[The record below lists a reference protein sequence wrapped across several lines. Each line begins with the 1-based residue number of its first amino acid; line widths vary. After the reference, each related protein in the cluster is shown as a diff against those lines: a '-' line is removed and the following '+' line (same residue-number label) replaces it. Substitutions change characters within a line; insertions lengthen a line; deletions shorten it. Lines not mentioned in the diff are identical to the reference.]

1 MTTESKLNAQLKDAL
16 YLTRAA
22 WAVLADREGGQWQ
35 VLAAQQLTRSRQAAL
50 TKILSQPAVDAWLCG
65 ALNGGNSRSASL
77 PDQHLGSHRLFA
89 FPVAASSQVILV
101 GAAQQ
106 TPRNQRVW
114 KMLASLSANGASEA
128 GSYPSLFPELQAG
141 LPYDLPRSLD
151 RILAAVVRVVSS
163 ESAWLAIR
171 RGDALEVEA
180 EWNASRA
187 KGTSLAIEPNPLLR
201 RVNRTM
207 AEVVAETGTAEWEL
221 VPRIGAKRGAR
232 VWICVPLVIGQR
244 VIGVIAIWRKTKLT
258 RPEWQALRDLSAY
271 VAPSVEVVVT
281 FSEMAAHMRRLAMFN
296 EFALTVS
303 SAQNL
308 DQIVRRVFGFL
319 ARGFG
324 TEILGLFLLSNDG
337 LMIREYHF
345 QDRKLVTHNI
355 SVKDHRILPFVRS
368 SRVLQ
373 LDDAAEAKF
382 PVSNPES
389 RSILAAPLRYRSKPV
404 GLLVLE
410 DTRPQAF
417 NLYDEHL
424 MFVLGSHLAGLVEY
438 SRLREEA
445 EGRARNLGLIHEV
458 VQHVI
463 GQTDKQEMAQSTAD
477 LLAQYFAYELAAVLL
492 HDPQQNLTV
501 QGFGGT
507 QAASVRELIRGVELP
522 VQSGITGYV
531 FNTGNSI
538 LVNDTSQDG
547 LYKPLKGWRAASE
560 MCVALRDGDRVLGI
574 IDVESSE
581 PNAFT
586 QNDLLAIESLAGILA
601 TVVSSADQYQRLQ
614 RTVQQLRLTQV
625 ELKARMDA
633 QRAAENRLVQ
643 AAKLAAVG
651 EMAAGIAHELNN
663 PLTTVSGF
671 TELVLEEIPQD
682 VDYRAELEMV
692 LREAR
697 RASDVVR
704 RLLDFSRQGER
715 TRARAS
721 MNEIVEDV
729 IALTRHL
736 IHTSGVDLSLE
747 LEPDL
752 PWISV
757 DRNQMKQVLLN
768 LIHNA
773 LQAMPNGGQLSL
785 ATSSRNKEGRSWITL
800 RVSDSGMGMSA
811 SDRDRIF
818 EPFFTTKG
826 ESGGTG
832 LGLSVTYG
840 IITDHGG
847 LIDVD
852 SELGSGTTF
861 HVWLPL

>member
-1 MTTESKLNAQLKDAL
+1 MTADSKIHSQLKDAL
-16 YLTRAA
+16 YLTQAA

-35 VLAAQQLTRSRQAAL
+35 VLSAQQLTRPRQKAL
-50 TKILSQPAVDAWLCG
+50 EKILSQPTVDAWLCG
-65 ALNGGNSRSASL
+65 ALSGGNSRSASL
-77 PDQHLGSHRLFA
+77 PDPNLGGARLFA
-89 FPVAASSQVILV
+89 FPVAASARVILV
-101 GAAQQ
+101 GAPQQ
-106 TPRNQRVW
+106 TARHQRIW
-114 KMLASLSANGASEA
+114 RMLASLASNGAAVSA
-128 GSYPSLFPELQAG
+128 TNPSLLPELLAG

-151 RILAAVVRVVSS
+151 RILSAVMRVVSS

-171 RGDALEVEA
+171 RGDALDIEA
-180 EWNASRA
+180 ERNAPRV
-187 KGTSLAIEPNPLLR
+187 KGTSVAMEANPLLR
-201 RVNRTM
+201 RVNRTL
-207 AEVVAETGTAEWEL
+207 AEVVAEAGTPDWKLIPSA
-221 VPRIGAKRGAR
+221 GARRGAR
-232 VWICVPLVIGQR
+232 FWICMPLVLGKR
-244 VIGVIAIWRKTKLT
+244 VIGVIALSRNKKLT
-258 RPEWQALRDLSAY
+258 PAEWQSLRELAAY

-303 SAQNL
+303 SAQTL
-308 DQIVRRVFGFL
+308 DQIVKRVFGFL
-319 ARGFG
+319 SRGFD
-324 TEILGLFLLSNDG
+324 TELLGLYLLSNDG
-337 LMIREYHF
+337 MMIREYLY
-345 QDRKLVTHNI
+345 QERKLVSRNLSLSGHP
-355 SVKDHRILPFVRS
+355 VMPYLQKE
-368 SRVLQ
+368 RVLHV
-373 LDDAAEAKF
+373 DDLAGTLL
-382 PVSNPES
+382 PVLNSES
-389 RSILAAPLRYRSKPV
+389 RSALAAPLRYRGKPI

-410 DTRPQAF
+410 STRAQAF
-417 NLYDEHL
+417 NLYDDHL

-463 GQTDKQEMAQSTAD
+463 GQTNKQEMAQTTAD
-477 LLAQYFAYELAAVLL
+477 LLAQYFAFELAAVLL
-492 HDPQQNLTV
+492 HDPQRNLIA

-507 QAASVRELIRGVELP
+507 QAANIKDMAKGLELP
-522 VQSGITGYV
+522 IQTGITGYV

-547 LYKPLKGWRAASE
+547 MYKPLRGWRAASE
-560 MCVALRDGDRVLGI
+560 MCAALRDGDRVLGI
-574 IDVESSE
+574 INVESSQ

-601 TVVSSADQYQRLQ
+601 TVVTSADQYQRLQ
-614 RTVQQLRLTQV
+614 KTIQQLRLTQV
-625 ELKARMDA
+625 ELKTRMDA

-671 TELVLEEIPQD
+671 TELVLEEIPAD
-682 VDYRAELEMV
+682 VEYRAELEMV

-721 MNEIVEDV
+721 LNEIVDDV
-729 IALTRHL
+729 IALTGHL
-736 IHTSGVDLSLE
+736 IHTNGVHLSLE
-747 LEPDL
+747 LSEQL
-752 PWISV
+752 RWVSV

-773 LQAMPNGGQLSL
+773 LQAMPSGGQLLIST
-785 ATSSRNKEGRSWITL
+785 AERDKDGRTWAALCI
-800 RVSDSGMGMSA
+800 RDSGTGMSPA
-811 SDRDRIF
+811 DRDRVF
-818 EPFFTTKG
+818 EPFFTTRG
-826 ESGGTG
+826 EIGGTG

-840 IITDHGG
+840 IVTDHGG
-847 LIDVD
+847 VIDVE
-852 SELGSGTTF
+852 SAVGTGTAF
-861 HVWLPL
+861 TVWLPL